1 MMWGRT
7 AGLVLGLVL
16 SGCAPTK
23 FAVHRP
29 TSIAAA
35 PAAQPGYKVGSPYQV
50 NGVWYYPA
58 IDYNYDQTGIA
69 SWYGP
74 GFVGQPTA
82 SGEVYDDNGMTAAHK
97 TLPMP
102 TLVRVTNLENGRQI
116 QIRINDRGPFV
127 NDRII
132 DLSRRSAQLLGMEE
146 QGTARVRVQVMAEE
160 SRQLA
165 LALGAGEEGVPQPT
179 AAPAPKLSTQ
189 SLASLPAPASAPM
202 PVAPLAVA
210 PQPAPAAPKPVVPAT
225 AAPQPVAPV
234 WTQPVV
240 TTQTL
245 ASVPAPQPARVTP
258 TTVLSAAPLPQP
270 SAKVVQQPV
279 HPTNIFIQAGAFLQ
293 VANAEHLKDSLS
305 QLVATA
311 RVIPVQLGAQ
321 KFYRV
326 RLGPIATVD
335 QADQML
341 DQVIAM
347 GHKDARIVV
356 E

>member
-1 MMWGRT
+1 
-7 AGLVLGLVL
+7 
-16 SGCAPTK
+16 
-23 FAVHRP
+23 
-29 TSIAAA
+29 
-35 PAAQPGYKVGSPYQV
+35 VGNPYQV

-189 SLASLPAPASAPM
+189 SLASLPAPAPAPM
-202 PVAPLAVA
+202 PVTPLAVA
-210 PQPAPAAPKPVVPAT
+210 PQPAYTAPKPVAPATAPPQPVAPAWTQPVVPAP
-225 AAPQPVAPV
+225 AAPQPVAPA

-245 ASVPAPQPARVTP
+245 ASVPAPQPTRVAP
-258 TTVLSAAPLPQP
+258 MTVLAAAPLPQP

-305 QLVATA
+305 QLAGTA

>member
-1 MMWGRT
+1 MWLR
-7 AGLVLGLVL
+7 AVWLAIGLLLT
-16 SGCAPTK
+16 GCAETTFVVEQTK
-23 FAVHRP
+23 VA
-29 TSIAAA
+29 TQA
-35 PAAQPGYKVGSPYQV
+35 PIPLSKYKVGNPYQV

-58 IDYNYDQTGIA
+58 VDYNYDQTGIA

-74 GFVGQPTA
+74 GFVGHQTA
-82 SGEVYDDNGMTAAHK
+82 NGEEYDQNAMTGAHK

-132 DLSRRSAQLLGMEE
+132 DLSRRAAQLLGMEG

-165 LALGAGEEGVPQPT
+165 LALGAGEEGQPQPQ
-179 AAPAPKLSTQ
+179 AAPAPKVTTETLSG
-189 SLASLPAPASAPM
+189 SKAPPAPPPTKSVASA
-202 PVAPLAVA
+202 LA
-210 PQPAPAAPKPVVPAT
+210 
-225 AAPQPVAPV
+225 
-234 WTQPVV
+234 
-240 TTQTL
+240 
-245 ASVPAPQPARVTP
+245 
-258 TTVLSAAPLPQP
+258 AAPLPQP
-270 SAKVVQQPV
+270 SPNVVQEPV

-293 VANAEHLKDSLS
+293 MANADRLRAKLAAMGS
-305 QLVATA
+305 A
-311 RVIPVQLGAQ
+311 RIIPVQLGAQ

-326 RLGPIATVD
+326 RVGPIATVD
-335 QADQML
+335 QADRML

-347 GHKDARIVV
+347 GNKDARIVV